1 VAWDER
7 QGRVSRAFD
16 EWKITE
22 RDQRTFLR
30 LGLQFLAASYT
41 RLWDEAGAEPYDEDS
56 GKEQIDSF
64 EEKVDGLHEHDFAW
78 MHAAGVLKDAVTI
91 FEVYVEK
98 AREEVLAVHGHPLE
112 IPGKSPHW
120 SELKKFFRQLD
131 VEIETEEVA
140 RVRDLRHFLTH
151 RRGELRTDEQRD
163 RYAKD
168 SEERW
173 AIYVPL
179 TEEQVLAVMDE
190 LAATVRTI
198 DPAVYRH
205 SWGREVVKSLLH
217 QS

>member
-1 VAWDER
+1 MPWDER

-22 RDQRTFLR
+22 REQRTFLR
-30 LGLQFLAASYT
+30 LGLRLATASYT
-41 RLWDEAGAEPYDEDS
+41 QLWEEAGAEPYDEDS
-56 GKEQIDSF
+56 GKEQIDAF

-78 MHAAGVLKDAVTI
+78 MQSAGVLKDAVTI
-91 FEVYVEK
+91 FEVYLEK
-98 AREEVLAVHGHPLE
+98 AREEVLVEHGHRLE
-112 IPGKSPHW
+112 IPAKSPHW
-120 SELKKFFRQLD
+120 SELKKFFRQLG
-131 VEIETEEVA
+131 VEIETEQVA

-179 TEEQVLAVMDE
+179 TEDQVLAIMDE

-205 SWGREVVKSLLH
+205 SWGREVVESLRH